1 MAEYDWFEN
10 RGTCAECGCLERDG
24 NHFTDEQLCTR
35 CDVAN
40 NAGDMSAADLL
51 TAAQKIQDAEDAAR
65 WTCSGCGYIFD
76 DEQPLIRGVL
86 PMQCGR
92 CWLSANALTASAAW
106 LQYAVG
112 VIAAAPELEPEGATS
127 WNAADGSDDD
137 DDGSEEGG
145 SEEGEEGEEGESEGE
160 EEDEEDASDGSL
172 PPTP

>member
-1 MAEYDWFEN
+1 
-10 RGTCAECGCLERDG
+10 
-24 NHFTDEQLCTR
+24 
-35 CDVAN
+35 
-40 NAGDMSAADLL
+40 
-51 TAAQKIQDAEDAAR
+51 
-65 WTCSGCGYIFD
+65 
-76 DEQPLIRGVL
+76 
-86 PMQCGR
+86 MQCGR

-145 SEEGEEGEEGESEGE
+145 SEEGKEGEEGESEGE